1 MKKILMLLVTLTA
14 LCAVGCKEPPKKAYA
29 TVTSNL
35 GTPINEQ
42 PTVDPREIEYI
53 NITFDKPMDW
63 AGGFF
68 YEDDEP
74 YDVLYG
80 EWKSYYVYTYHLNL
94 SYNTNF
100 NIAINPRNRNDTDVF
115 WIDRDG
121 EYANEVIINFNTIPY
136 PTPDREP
143 KEFVIDFTDPN
154 TYQLLYKIC
163 RGQTTASLSANK
175 YDVSG
180 NETSNPDNQQY
191 VFPIKNYLNKEIL
204 LQGDKLTIKY
214 KIQSSSDLSKIKAN
228 LIDNSYEADPKD
240 CWLELSTDKDLVI
253 APDYTPNSVY
263 EGELTFNITES
274 MKRLASIQLYALYE
288 DLKENASIA
297 FVLD

>member
-1 MKKILMLLVTLTA
+1 MLLVTLTA
-14 LCAVGCKEPPKKAYA
+14 LCAVGCKEPPKKANA

-35 GTPINEQ
+35 GTPINGE
-42 PTVDPREIEYI
+42 TVDPREIEYI
-53 NITFDKPMDW
+53 KITFDKPMDR
-63 AGGFF
+63 GGVFWCLPNTG
-68 YEDDEP
+68 ESDD
-74 YDVLYG
+74 YLYG
-80 EWKSYYVYTYHLNL
+80 ESDGYYVYKFYFNL
-94 SYNTNF
+94 SYNTKF
-100 NIAINPRNRNDTDVF
+100 NIAINPRSSNETDLF
-115 WIDRDG
+115 WMDRDG

-136 PTPDREP
+136 PTPNREP
-143 KEFVIDFTDPN
+143 KEFIIDFTDPN

-191 VFPIKNYLNKEIL
+191 VFPIKNYLNKELL